1 MAGISNTT
9 EDAILK
15 LIFQAVAWTDY
26 AINHT
31 TTPQT
36 NIALSLHTA
45 DPLTA
50 DTGDASTTE
59 VGYTNYTRVNKT
71 RDSTNWPTT
80 GTGSCSPNSTISF
93 PAGGAGGA
101 NLTAA
106 FFATSKSNA
115 NPPTGAQPILW
126 SGAVSPSIT
135 CGNGVTPQLTATS
148 TITLD

>member
-15 LIFQAVAWTDY
+15 LIFQAVAWANY
-26 AINHT
+26 ADNAAA
-31 TTPQT
+31 TPQT

-45 DPLTA
+45 DPLVA
-50 DTGDASTTE
+50 ETGDASTTE
-59 VGYTNYTRVNKT
+59 VGYTGYTRVNKT

-80 GTGSCSPNSTISF
+80 GAGSCSPNAAISF
-93 PAGGAGGA
+93 PAGTGGSG
-101 NLTAA
+101 TVTH
-106 FFATSKSNA
+106 FATSKSNA

-126 SGAVSPSIT
+126 SGVVSPSIV
-135 CGNGVTPQLTATS
+135 CGNGVTPQLTAAS